1 MDFNL
6 TTEQEALSDSVRR
19 FVERDYGFDKRRA
32 IMDSADGISAEIWN
46 KMAELGWF
54 GAGLSEDAG
63 GFGGGAVEN
72 ALIAEGLGRG
82 LVVEPFIAN
91 AVLTLQTLAAL
102 GPFEGREVLVEGIV
116 AGTHKAV
123 LAHGEADARGNPR
136 IVATKATKADGSWSL
151 SGAKSLVLGAPSADT
166 LIVSARTGPGD
177 GDISLFRVD
186 PAAAG
191 LSANV
196 YRLLDNSRVSDLKLD
211 GVVGTL
217 IGPEGGALSAIEAGI
232 DHATVTL
239 CAEAVGA
246 MDTALFMT
254 RDYLK
259 TRQQFGQ
266 PIGNFQALQHR
277 MADMLVE
284 LELARSMVFQGLAA
298 LVEGDADQRRRGVSA
313 SKVMIGDAG
322 LFVGRQSIQL
332 HGGIGMT
339 EEYAIGHYYR
349 RLFVIAGL
357 FGNADI
363 HLVRYGDLS
372 WAA

>member
-19 FVERDYGFDKRRA
+19 FVEREYIFDSRRA
-32 IMDSADGISAEIWN
+32 IMDSADGISADIWN
-46 KMAELGWF
+46 AMAELGWF
-54 GAGLSEDAG
+54 GAGLSEDGG

-102 GPFEGREVLVEGIV
+102 GSFEDSDTLVEGIV

-123 LAHGEADARGNPR
+123 LAHGEADGRGNPR
-136 IVATKATKADGSWSL
+136 IIATTAQRDGQGWRL
-151 SGAKSLVLGAPSADT
+151 SGTKSLVLGAPSADK
-166 LIVSARTGPGD
+166 LIVSARTGAGES
-177 GDISLFRVD
+177 DISLFLVD

-196 YRLLDNSRVSDLKLD
+196 YRLLDNSRVSDLHLE
-211 GVVGTL
+211 GVAGTL
-217 IGPEGGALSAIEAGI
+217 IGPEGGALPAIETGI
-232 DHATVTL
+232 DHATVAI

-266 PIGNFQALQHR
+266 PIGDFQALQHR
-277 MADMLVE
+277 MADMLIE

-298 LVEGDADQRRRGVSA
+298 LASDDGDERRRGVSA
-313 SKVMIGDAG
+313 TKAMVSEAG

-357 FGNADI
+357 FGNTDT
-363 HLVRYGDLS
+363 HVVRYGDLN